1 MPESLLMSCALAYLL
16 GACWF
21 VAGMRR
27 SARSAYAAQP
37 AHAARVRSV
46 SVVVAARD
54 EAAHI
59 ASCLRAL
66 LAQDYSRELYE
77 IIVVDDGSTD
87 GTGHIVREFSGGSA
101 SVRLL
106 RTEGPGSKKAALSLG
121 IARAQGEVILT
132 TDADCEVAPGWI
144 RGMVSHF
151 ADGVGMVIGFSHRW
165 FVAGRLR

>member
-1 MPESLLMSCALAYLL
+1 MPALSAPEYLLAFCALTYLL

-27 SARSAYAAQP
+27 RPGNANAE
-37 AHAARVRSV
+37 RVQLV

-66 LAQDYSRELYE
+66 LAQDYPQDRYE

-87 GTGHIVREFSGGSA
+87 GTGHIVREFGGETA

-106 RTEGPGSKKAALSLG
+106 RTEGSGSKKAALSLG
-121 IARAQGEVILT
+121 IAEARGEVILT
-132 TDADCEVAPGWI
+132 TDADCQVGPRMDPRYVVALCR
-144 RGMVSHF
+144 RGGHGHRLF
-151 ADGVGMVIGFSHRW
+151 AD
-165 FVAGRLR
+165 